1 MTQPKGPTLRPS
13 IFNLSA
19 AALFVAL
26 LLATSLSAR
35 ASTFSVDPIEVT
47 LGRGNSSAS
56 IAITNQSPQKLRLQV
71 TGYAWEQSSSGEMKL
86 TPTDDL
92 VFFPKLLEIDPG
104 DTKRIRVGVTAEQG
118 SLERSYRVFMEELP
132 SLESVIAPK
141 QNAVTLRMKIGV
153 PVFVKP
159 NAAPAASGAV
169 RDATA
174 DNGSLSFDVLN
185 TGNTHFAIQ
194 SVRVTGKDAS
204 GAQIVSNDLS
214 GWYVLAGGTRR
225 FAVPI
230 SKDRCEALRSLSVQV
245 RTDAITFSNSF
256 PDLSKQC
263 GSVSRP

>member
-1 MTQPKGPTLRPS
+1 MPRS
-13 IFNLSA
+13 IFNAYLSA
-19 AALFVAL
+19 LVAAL
-26 LLATSLSAR
+26 LLATSLTAR

-47 LGRGNSSAS
+47 LSRGNSSAS

-71 TGYAWEQSSSGEMKL
+71 SGYSWQQSSAGAMKL

-118 SLERSYRVFMEELP
+118 ALERSYRVFMEELP

-141 QNAVTLRMKIGV
+141 QNTVTLRMKVGV
-153 PVFVKP
+153 PVFVRP
-159 NAAPAASGAV
+159 NAAPSANGAV
-169 RDATA
+169 RDASA
-174 DNGSLSFDVLN
+174 DGGSLSFEVFN
-185 TGNTHFAIQ
+185 TGNVHFAIQ
-194 SVRVTGKDAS
+194 SVHVVGKDAS
-204 GAQIVSNDLS
+204 GAAIVSNDLN

-225 FAVPI
+225 FSLPI
-230 SKDRCEALRSLSVQV
+230 SKDRCEALHSLSVQV
-245 RTDAITFSNSF
+245 RTDALTFSNSF

>member
-1 MTQPKGPTLRPS
+1 MLV
-13 IFNLSA
+13 A
-19 AALFVAL
+19 AA
-26 LLATSLSAR
+26 ATSL
-35 ASTFSVDPIEVT
+35 ASTFTVDPIEIT
-47 LGRGNSSAS
+47 LSRGDSSTS

-71 TGYAWEQSSSGEMKL
+71 SGFAWQQSPSGEMKL

-104 DTKRIRVGVTAEQG
+104 DTKRVRVGVTAAQG

-141 QNAVTLRMKIGV
+141 QNTVTLRMKIGV

-169 RDATA
+169 RDAA
-174 DNGSLSFDVLN
+174 AGNGALSFDVFN

-194 SVRVTGKDAS
+194 SVHVVGKDAS
-204 GAQIVSNDLS
+204 GAPVVSNDLS
-214 GWYVLAGGTRR
+214 GWYVLAGGSRR
-225 FAVPI
+225 FSIPL
-230 SKDRCEALRSLSVQV
+230 SKDRCESLRSLSVQV
-245 RTDAITFSNSF
+245 RADAVTFSNSF
-256 PDLSKQC
+256 TDLSKQC

>member
-1 MTQPKGPTLRPS
+1 MIHLKGLILRRS
-13 IFNLSA
+13 IFNAYVTTL
-19 AALFVAL
+19 VAGL
-26 LLATSLSAR
+26 LLATSLTAR

-56 IAITNQSPQKLRLQV
+56 IAITNQSPQRLRLQV
-71 TGYAWEQSSSGEMKL
+71 TGYAWQQSSSGEMKL

-92 VFFPKLLEIDPG
+92 VFFPKLLEIDPSE
-104 DTKRIRVGVTAEQG
+104 TKRIRVGVTAEQG
-118 SLERSYRVFMEELP
+118 PLERSYRVFMEELP

-159 NAAPAASGAV
+159 DAAPAASGAV
-169 RDATA
+169 RDALA
-174 DNGSLSFDVLN
+174 DDGSLSFDVLN

-194 SVRVTGKDAS
+194 SVRVVGKDAS
-204 GAQIVSNDLS
+204 GAPIVTNDLN

-225 FAVPI
+225 FSVPI
-230 SKDRCEALRSLSVQV
+230 SKDRCEALHSLSVQV
-245 RTDAITFSNSF
+245 RTDALTFSNSF

-263 GSVSRP
+263 GSASRP